1 MDDNVMELMQ
11 KIYGPKPYKTSYKV
25 NFLKMY
31 DLLGS
36 EGSFINVVKEK
47 AYGREYLTIYTSEG
61 ELCMADR
68 IDPNDPVSYI
78 DVIMQK
84 NGIYYVMEHTEE
96 ATDFKLTEMEF
107 RLVTNA

>member
-1 MDDNVMELMQ
+1 MDDNVMELLQ
-11 KIYGPKPYKTSYKV
+11 KIYEPKPYKTSYKV

-36 EGSFINVVKEK
+36 EGSFINIVKEK
-47 AYGREYLTIYTSEG
+47 AYGREYLTVYTSEG

-68 IDPNDPVSYI
+68 IDPDDPVSYI
-78 DVIMQK
+78 DVILRK

-96 ATDFKLTEMEF
+96 ATVFKLTEMEF